1 VCYTFAIL
9 DIPVCFSPTRR
20 RHGSSRFQ
28 VAAGISRHE
37 GGSMTKL
44 EKRQQDV
51 KKENMDMRQNVERVD
66 QDLEILER
74 HAADVAEVE
83 SEILESMKK
92 WDREYKNA
100 RLHSVPR
107 PLKHTR

>member
-1 VCYTFAIL
+1 
-9 DIPVCFSPTRR
+9 
-20 RHGSSRFQ
+20 
-28 VAAGISRHE
+28 
-37 GGSMTKL
+37 MTKL

-83 SEILESMKK
+83 SEILDSMKK

>member
-1 VCYTFAIL
+1 
-9 DIPVCFSPTRR
+9 
-20 RHGSSRFQ
+20 
-28 VAAGISRHE
+28 
-37 GGSMTKL
+37 MTKL
-44 EKRQQDV
+44 EKQPQDV
-51 KKENMDMRQNVERVD
+51 RKENMDMRKNVDRVD
-66 QDLEILER
+66 QDLEIMER

-107 PLKHTR
+107 PLKHVR